1 MTGST
6 SRTLSDAK
14 HYLKVNDKRTTIA
27 RQGTYLLFT
36 STDKSKLGLSKPK
49 PDQNIGNLGTLFYR
63 DKNGAPKK
71 SNRLHKTVERII
83 GSKSYCVTTLAI
95 WILNEATIQER
106 RVTTS
111 GNTHQFSYQLQDVIH
126 LKRVSYRS
134 PPQASSSGFEISE
147 DILNQAENLSAPKIA
162 YSASTA
168 PRAGSTSEP
177 CTPSQWCR
185 LALI

>member
-1 MTGST
+1 MLNSDMTGNT

-27 RQGTYLLFT
+27 RQGTYLLFI
-36 STDKSKLGLSKPK
+36 STDKSKLGPSKPK
-49 PDQNIGNLGTLFYR
+49 PDQNI
-63 DKNGAPKK
+63 
-71 SNRLHKTVERII
+71 ERII

-111 GNTHQFSYQLQDVIH
+111 GNTHHFSYQLRDVIH

-168 PRAGSTSEP
+168 PRVGSTSEP